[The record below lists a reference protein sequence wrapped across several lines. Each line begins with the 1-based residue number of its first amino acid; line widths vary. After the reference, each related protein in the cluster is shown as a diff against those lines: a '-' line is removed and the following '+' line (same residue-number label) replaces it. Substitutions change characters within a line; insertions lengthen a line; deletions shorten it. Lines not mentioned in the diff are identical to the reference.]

1 MALNGRI
8 SKKFITGYAI
18 RINPN
23 VFPIEQPERVKNQL
37 ALIVKASLVAL
48 DMEVQ
53 RNDTIEGFTNVI
65 IVVIQRIDDII

>member
-1 MALNGRI
+1 MALNGRM

-23 VFPIEQPERVKNQL
+23 VFPIEQPECVKNQL

-48 DMEVQ
+48 DMEV
-53 RNDTIEGFTNVI
+53 
-65 IVVIQRIDDII
+65 

>member
-8 SKKFITGYAI
+8 SKKFIIGYAI

-23 VFPIEQPERVKNQL
+23 VFPIEQHERVKNQL

-48 DMEVQ
+48 DMEV
-53 RNDTIEGFTNVI
+53 
-65 IVVIQRIDDII
+65 